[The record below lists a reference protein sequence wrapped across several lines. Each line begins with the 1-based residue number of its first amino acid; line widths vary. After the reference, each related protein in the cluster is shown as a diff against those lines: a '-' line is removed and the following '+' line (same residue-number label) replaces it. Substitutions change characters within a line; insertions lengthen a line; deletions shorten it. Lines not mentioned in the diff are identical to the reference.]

1 MDNKNQQ
8 QQQQVRLISWK
19 DGFHIYAKVGDADVV
34 DEYGNQ
40 KWSTRKEAEDA
51 AKWFIENSDRYENC
65 GK

>member
-8 QQQQVRLISWK
+8 QQQGVRLISWK
-19 DGFHIYAKVGDADVV
+19 DGFHIYAKVGNDDVV
-34 DEYGNQ
+34 DEHGNQ

-51 AKWFIENSDRYENC
+51 AKWFIENINGYEKS